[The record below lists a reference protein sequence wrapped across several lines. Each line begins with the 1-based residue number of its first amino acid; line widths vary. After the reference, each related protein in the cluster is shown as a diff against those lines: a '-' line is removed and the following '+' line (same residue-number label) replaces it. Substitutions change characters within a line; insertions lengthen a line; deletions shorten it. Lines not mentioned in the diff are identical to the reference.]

1 MENTMFRDPVD
12 AMGFGWFMDSL
23 TDPYFLL
30 GVVSCDTYQNF
41 FQESAFW
48 RFWNA

>member
-1 MENTMFRDPVD
+1 
-12 AMGFGWFMDSL
+12 MGFFSDVFGCGQMNGLSKH
-23 TDPYFLL
+23 L

-48 RFWNA
+48 RF